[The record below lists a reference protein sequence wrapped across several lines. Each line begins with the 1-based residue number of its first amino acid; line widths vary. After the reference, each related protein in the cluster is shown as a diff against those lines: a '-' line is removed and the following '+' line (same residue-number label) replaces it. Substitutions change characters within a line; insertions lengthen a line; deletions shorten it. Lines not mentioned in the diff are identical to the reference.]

1 MKKYIITLAIAVV
14 SLNASAFHAR
24 QDDNKQKPRQEQR
37 QGDMVVNI
45 KTMESLNLSEKQL
58 NQIKELQ
65 QKKSEEMKSMREERK
80 DTKEKKSEEAKEER
94 KAQMEKM
101 QAFKADYRKDVRKIL
116 GDDKYI
122 EYLEKQ
128 VDQQGMQRQGM
139 RQNQR
144 RGPQGGPG
152 APGEG
157 NGAPQNGNF
166 GGPQD

>member
-1 MKKYIITLAIAVV
+1 MKKYIIALAIAAV
-14 SLNASAFHAR
+14 SLSANAFHAK
-24 QDDNKQKPRQEQR
+24 QDDNKQKPRQEQP
-37 QGDMVVNI
+37 QGDMVVNM
-45 KTMESLNLSEKQL
+45 KTMESLSLSEKQL

-65 QKKSEEMKSMREERK
+65 QKKAEEVKSMREESK

-101 QAFKADYRKDVRKIL
+101 QTFMADYRKDVRKIL

-128 VDQQGMQRQGM
+128 VDQQGTQRPGM

-144 RGPQGGPG
+144 RGGQGGPG

-157 NGAPQNGNF
+157 NDAPRGGDF